1 MQDYTNLSDKSKEL
15 KEYRRVYAKK
25 KIQEHAFEIRLY
37 LSFVLP
43 TVVTIIV
50 GCCLHKDFTTICTY
64 CAFMSLFVMMIRL
77 FAELILTSVEIHKKN
92 TSFATF
98 PRRIRTKRNYFTC
111 RLC

>member
-43 TVVTIIV
+43 TVVTI
-50 GCCLHKDFTTICTY
+50 
-64 CAFMSLFVMMIRL
+64 M
-77 FAELILTSVEIHKKN
+77 LI
-92 TSFATF
+92 F
-98 PRRIRTKRNYFTC
+98 
-111 RLC
+111 